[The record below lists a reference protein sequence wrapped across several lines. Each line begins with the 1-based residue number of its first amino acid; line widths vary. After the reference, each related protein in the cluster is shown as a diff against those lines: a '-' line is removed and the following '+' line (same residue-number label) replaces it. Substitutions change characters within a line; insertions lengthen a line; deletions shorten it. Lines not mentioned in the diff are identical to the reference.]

1 VGRPGGLTVD
11 RHGGVSTAISN
22 GGAVHGYSPEGRLV
36 EVFELPAQ
44 KVTACTFGGSD
55 LSQLLITTSRPEAR
69 ENPKAGSLFVVEP
82 GVRGMP
88 TREFAR

>member
-11 RHGGVSTAISN
+11 RHGGVWTAIAN

-36 EVFELPAQ
+36 EVIELPAQ
-44 KVTACTFGGSD
+44 KVTACTFGKSD

-69 ENPKAGSLFVVEP
+69 GGAEGGIAVRRGAG
-82 GVRGMP
+82 RGMP
-88 TREFAR
+88 TREFAG